1 MNEQEAT
8 LVRELLELARY
19 LDGRVDSEFRLSTDP
34 PCEDERRLD
43 EIRGAAIRQAGGDGI
58 DA

>member
-8 LVRELLELARY
+8 LVRELLELARF

-43 EIRGAAIRQAGGDGI
+43 EIEALLFSKREAMG
-58 DA
+58 